1 MALPHASV
9 TGKVNSNYPIMV
21 RVVADTNTNS
31 NNDSNNNSSEMKPKR
46 EVWKGSQKKLFRK
59 YAQDRS
65 DSQKQ
70 IQDAVRMYHN
80 QTTQ

>member
-9 TGKVNSNYPIMV
+9 TGKVNSNFPIMV
-21 RVVADTNTNS
+21 RVVA
-31 NNDSNNNSSEMKPKR
+31 NNNTTLPTNNSDTTQKR

-70 IQDAVRMYHN
+70 IKDAISMYHN
-80 QTTQ
+80 HMKQ